1 MDISKILNFF
11 LPIEIIEHFDLV
23 KIKEFNN
30 GNGLQM
36 EIYFDEK
43 HQYPEGYQDGELE
56 SKGFHELIKIC
67 DFPIRN
73 KKVMLCLRRRRWVDK
88 ETRKFVSNHY
98 DIKHDGT
105 NYTKELAQFLK
116 EELDNHP
123 VSSSSLAKTVHLNGS
138 QLSEIYKDHLSDY
151 HHWDQRSHSE
161 KWLLFP
167 ENIGE
172 HLCLDETS
180 LTYGEVSTILTNANA
195 KTHKGCLVAIID
207 GVKSAD
213 IIEVLAQIP
222 LRKREI
228 VKEISIDMANNM
240 EKAARKS
247 FPGASIVTDRF
258 HVAKLVNDAVQDIRV
273 GSRWMAI
280 EEESE
285 GIKNAKEQGV
295 AYVDKSYSNGE
306 TKKQLLARSRFFL
319 FKKKSKW
326 SETQKERAKILF
338 EEFPTIKTAYGLAMM
353 LRNIYERAK
362 TKKDA
367 EKLYAIW
374 ENKVIQKVEID
385 HKKSKTKRGLN
396 LFNTVMKSFNTH
408 REGILNFFTNR
419 TTNALA
425 ECFNSK
431 LKSFRRSF
439 RGVKDLGLFLYRV
452 SKIYS

>member
-1 MDISKILNFF
+1 MDISEILNFF
-11 LPIEIIEHFDLV
+11 LPIEIIDHFDLV

-105 NYTKELAQFLK
+105 NYTKGLAQFLK

-151 HHWDQRSHSE
+151 HSWDQSSHSE

-180 LTYGEVSTILTNANA
+180 LTYGEVSTILTNADA
-195 KTHKGCLVAIID
+195 KTQKGCLVAIID

-213 IIEVLAQIP
+213 ITAVL
-222 LRKREI
+222 KRISLEKRNI
-228 VKEISIDMANNM
+228 VKEVSIDMANNM
-240 EKAARKS
+240 EKAARES
-247 FPGASIVTDRF
+247 FPDASIVTDRF

-273 GSRWMAI
+273 GNRWIAI

-285 GIKNAKEQGV
+285 DIKKAKDQGID
-295 AYVDKSYSNGE
+295 YVEKVYSNGE
-306 TKKQLLARSRFFL
+306 TKKQLLARSRYFL
-319 FKKKSKW
+319 FKNKSKW
-326 SETQKERAKILF
+326 SKTQKERAKILF
-338 EEFPTIKTAYGLAMM
+338 KEYPTIKTAYGLAMM
-353 LRNIYERAK
+353 LRNIYEKSK
-362 TKKDA
+362 TKEEAMKA
-367 EKLYAIW
+367 YEIW
-374 ENKVIQKVEID
+374 EDTVTKKIEID
-385 HKKSKTKRGLN
+385 SKKSKTKRGLN

-431 LKSFRRSF
+431 LKAFRRSF
-439 RGVKDLGLFLYRV
+439 RGVKDLQLFLYRV

>member
-1 MDISKILNFF
+1 MDISEILNFF
-11 LPIEIIEHFDLV
+11 LPTEIIDHFDIV
-23 KIKEFNN
+23 NIKEFDN

-43 HQYPEGYQDGELE
+43 HQYPKGYQDGELE

-98 DIKHDGT
+98 EIKHDGT

-138 QLSEIYKDHLSDY
+138 QLSEIYKNHLSDY
-151 HHWDQRSHSE
+151 RSWDQRAHSE

-167 ENIGE
+167 ENIGN

-195 KTHKGCLVAIID
+195 KTQKGCLVAIID

-213 IIEVLAQIP
+213 IIDVLQKIP
-222 LRKREI
+222 LEERKR
-228 VKEISIDMANNM
+228 VKEISIDMASNM
-240 EKAARKS
+240 ERAARKS
-247 FPGASIVTDRF
+247 FPGVSIVTDRF

-273 GSRWMAI
+273 GSRWIAI

-285 GIKNAKEQGV
+285 GIKKAKEQGI
-295 AYVDKSYSNGE
+295 AYVDYVYSNGE

-353 LRNIYERAK
+353 FRNIYEKSK

-367 EKLYAIW
+367 EKLYSIW
-374 ENKVIQKVEID
+374 ESKVIQKIEIAN
-385 HKKSKTKRGLN
+385 KKSRAKRGLN
-396 LFNTVMKSFNTH
+396 LFNTVMKSFKTH
-408 REGILNFFTNR
+408 RENILNFFTNR

-431 LKSFRRSF
+431 IKSFRRSF
-439 RGVKDLGLFLYRV
+439 RGVKDLDLFLYRV